1 MTNAAIS
8 TQKPSFSPLK
18 LHSRSLAWQIG
29 AVIIGSLFL
38 ALSSYVEVPMVPVP
52 VTMQTFAVTLVGA
65 LYGWR
70 FGALTV
76 AAWLVE
82 GAAGFPVLAG
92 GAAGVQHFVGP
103 TGGYLFAFPVVGAVV
118 GWLAERGWNGNRV
131 MLAFAAMLIGNLLCL
146 VLGTAWLAVMIGAE
160 KAITFGFLPFIV
172 GGLLKSALGAA
183 TLKLFRAT
191 GRPIPG
197 KPSGGRPNPDDRQA
211 ARPSSALPA
220 DLCRQGLLAGL
231 HRQL

>member
-1 MTNAAIS
+1 MTNAAAS
-8 TQKPSFSPLK
+8 TYKPSFSPLR

-29 AVIIGSLFL
+29 AVILGSLFL
-38 ALSSYVEVPMVPVP
+38 ALSSYIEVPMVPVP

-70 FGALTV
+70 FGALTI

-92 GAAGVQHFVGP
+92 GAAGLQHFVGP

-146 VLGTAWLAVMIGAE
+146 VLGTAWLAVMIGTE

-183 TLKLFRAT
+183 TLKLFSTYRAEQ
-191 GRPIPG
+191 GDRS
-197 KPSGGRPNPDDRQA
+197 SGTR
-211 ARPSSALPA
+211 
-220 DLCRQGLLAGL
+220 
-231 HRQL
+231 